1 MQRLIDVKRYKVKI
15 IRYEKKKCYT
25 IFLVSCK
32 VSIHRT
38 APAAACE

>member
-25 IFLVSCK
+25 NFFSFLQG
-32 VSIHRT
+32 
-38 APAAACE
+38 